1 MEKMVRT
8 RSQQRNGNP
17 VVPVMEA
24 SPQLVSLSDNHSRIN
39 VSVSSK
45 TPSKISQ
52 SSTSSRT
59 VLKLTLEAEHARRL
73 AELEKAVLEKEH
85 QAKLAEL
92 DASGHGSRSSSRH
105 SRGSRSIHSSVDKVN
120 IWLESNNINSNHAPQ
135 IPLTTQPLSVN
146 AGFPASASFVSP
158 AIAEGPATTFTRG
171 SPVPFVPVD
180 PIGRKISQQHLK
192 THVKRFQTNQTNVDS
207 VKA

>member
-24 SPQLVSLSDNHSRIN
+24 SPQLSM
-39 VSVSSK
+39 
-45 TPSKISQ
+45 P
-52 SSTSSRT
+52 
-59 VLKLTLEAEHARRL
+59 AAL

-105 SRGSRSIHSSVDKVN
+105 SRDSIDDTAIECECRLSSLGFVRVLRSPRD
-120 IWLESNNINSNHAPQ
+120 L
-135 IPLTTQPLSVN
+135 QPLLLV
-146 AGFPASASFVSP
+146 ALLCLLYPLIP
-158 AIAEGPATTFTRG
+158 
-171 SPVPFVPVD
+171 
-180 PIGRKISQQHLK
+180 
-192 THVKRFQTNQTNVDS
+192 
-207 VKA
+207 